1 MAMIRRIVTVVILV
15 PVVILFLGFAIAN
28 RQTVRLSFDPFDAN
42 SPDYSASLPLFVL
55 VIVLLIA
62 GVLVGGAAAWIG
74 QGKWRRAAR
83 SLDVENRELHA
94 ELLETRR
101 QMDARSRAAIPSP
114 DSVSAHMS

>member
-1 MAMIRRIVTVVILV
+1 MIRRIVTVVILV
-15 PVVILFLGFAIAN
+15 PIVILFLGFAIAN
-28 RQTVRLSFDPFDAN
+28 RQTVRLSFDPFDAA
-42 SPDYSASLPLFVL
+42 SPDYSTSLPLFVL

-83 SLDVENRELHA
+83 SLDAENRELHA

-101 QMDARSRAAIPSP
+101 QMDARARAAIPSP
-114 DSVSAHMS
+114 DSVSAHTS